1 MQNRNTK
8 STEMSENNSHYS
20 SNDDNPFGGLDLR
33 EKEEILVSPK
43 LIKTSTDH
51 K

>member
-8 STEMSENNSHYS
+8 STEISENNSHYS

-33 EKEEILVSPK
+33 EKEEHPLSPK
-43 LIKTSTDH
+43 LIKTSAD
-51 K
+51 KK